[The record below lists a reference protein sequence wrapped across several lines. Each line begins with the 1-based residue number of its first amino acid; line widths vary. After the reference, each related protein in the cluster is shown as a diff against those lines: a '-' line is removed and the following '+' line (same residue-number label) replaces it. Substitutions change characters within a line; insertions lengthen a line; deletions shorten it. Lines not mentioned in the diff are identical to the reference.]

1 MNFKLD
7 WMKGFVFLLI
17 LQIPQGGLKAAA
29 VKTNPLAFHKISL
42 TTAKQKAADESKY
55 IFIEFYADWCVPCKW
70 MEETTF
76 ADQQVQTELSD
87 NFVALRVDIDDFD
100 GFALKQHY
108 DIRVLPT
115 IMILDQNGRT
125 VVREEQSLTAPM
137 LLQLLEAQPERQME
151 VPVNSSPMAIKTT
164 TEIVEKNMDDEQP
177 PLPIV
182 QPTNINHATV
192 KTNTYRVQ
200 VGVFTDYAN
209 TDKLVQ
215 QLRTYTEEPI
225 IVLNDYLNNR
235 TVFKV
240 MVGDF
245 ENKKEAVNFKNQLW
259 QNYGIDGFVK

>member
-1 MNFKLD
+1 MNFKLQ
-7 WMKGFVFLLI
+7 WIKGFVFLLL
-17 LQIPQGGLKAAA
+17 LQIPQVGLEAGGNKS
-29 VKTNPLAFHKISL
+29 NPAAFHKISL
-42 TTAKQKAADESKY
+42 TTAKQKAAEENKY
-55 IFIEFYADWCVPCKW
+55 IFVEFYADWCVPCKW

-76 ADQQVQTELSD
+76 ADGQVQNELAN

-108 DIRVLPT
+108 NIRVLPT
-115 IMILDQNGRT
+115 IMILDENGRT

-137 LLQLLEAQPERQME
+137 LLQILEAQPERQVE
-151 VPVNSSPMAIKTT
+151 LPVNSSPVNATT
-164 TEIVEKNMDDEQP
+164 SKEKIEKNKDDEP

-209 TDKLVQ
+209 TEKLVQ
-215 QLRTYTEEPI
+215 ELRTYTEEPI

-245 ENKKEAVNFKNQLW
+245 DSKKDALNFKNQLW